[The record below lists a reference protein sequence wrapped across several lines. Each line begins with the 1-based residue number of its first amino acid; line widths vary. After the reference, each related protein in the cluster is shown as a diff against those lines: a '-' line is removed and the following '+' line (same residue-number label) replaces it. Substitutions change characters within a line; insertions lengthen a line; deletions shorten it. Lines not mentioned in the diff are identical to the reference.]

1 LISEAENLVVIYGS
15 DGLGLEGSLELSTAC
30 ASLLEKSGKAEKDN
44 SGLLPIWQKA
54 NDQGAWDIG
63 YRPVEHLE
71 HVFSTADALYI
82 AGADPAGD
90 DPIYAAAIAESKFV
104 IVQELFLTETAKLA
118 DVVFPAQSILE
129 REGTFTN
136 GMRRVQR
143 FLPVLEKVSGA
154 RADFQITAD
163 VRQRVTHS
171 NLGMGSAGQMFM
183 VMAAH
188 LPDYN
193 DLSYAKLAETV
204 PQRPII
210 GRSDLYYGGTA
221 YDNRQGLGKQLST
234 SASRREKYGLP
245 ELAISDNQIPDPEKN
260 EVLLA
265 VPITLLY
272 DRGAVI
278 EKTKLL
284 NQRTP
289 AGFILLHPATSEK
302 KGLVDGE
309 MAAITING
317 TDYPVMIKVDDSVST
332 SHVMVPSS
340 LGIPLVHPSLV
351 KVHR

>member
-1 LISEAENLVVIYGS
+1 M
-15 DGLGLEGSLELSTAC
+15 ELSTAC
-30 ASLLEKSGKAEKDN
+30 ASLIEKSGKAEKVN

-71 HVFSTADALYI
+71 NVFSTADALYI

-90 DPIYAAAIAESKFV
+90 DPVYASAIAESKFV

-136 GMRRVQR
+136 GMRKVQR
-143 FLPVLEKVSGA
+143 FLPVLEKFPGA

-245 ELAISDNQIPDPEKN
+245 ELAISDKQIPDPDTN
-260 EVLLA
+260 EELLA
-265 VPITLLY
+265 VPITLIY
-272 DRGAVI
+272 DRGVVI

-289 AGFILLHPATSEK
+289 AGFILLHPATLEK
-302 KGLVDGE
+302 NGLVDGE
-309 MAAITING
+309 MAAISING
-317 TDYPVMIKVDDSVST
+317 RDYPVMIKVDDSVST
-332 SHVMVPSS
+332 SHVLVPSS
-340 LGIPLVHPSLV
+340 LGIPLVNPSLV